1 MDARELR
8 ERAAAE
14 AAELRPIPA
23 DVRER
28 EMWAEERRPYDLA
41 VAQVRTQL
49 GEKEF
54 EQARAEGRAMSME
67 EAIEYALN
75 GSVSSQS

>member
-1 MDARELR
+1 MDAHELR

-28 EMWAEERRPYDLA
+28 EMWAEERRGACVLLA
-41 VAQVRTQL
+41 RLADWRPLVLRNAALERGELTDTTVVRLLLDAAQECL
-49 GEKEF
+49 
-54 EQARAEGRAMSME
+54 
-67 EAIEYALN
+67 
-75 GSVSSQS
+75 

>member
-1 MDARELR
+1 MSVSGLYDAGLIGQHHC
-8 ERAAAE
+8 
-14 AAELRPIPA
+14 L
-23 DVRER
+23 
-28 EMWAEERRPYDLA
+28 YA
-41 VAQVRTQL
+41 VPRTQL

-75 GSVSSQS
+75 GSISSQA